1 MLAHEGVSES
11 EGVHG
16 LGPIHCA
23 QTGRKFPARPEVPGF
38 GSSGQVPDGF
48 RAIQRVGALG
58 AGLDSGAGGSG
69 KVGRSG
75 GRKFR
80 AEAGSFGLSRSL
92 SLLLLPSPLPC
103 LALVLGSSMVVSVVP
118 EYMQGPC
125 MR

>member
-1 MLAHEGVSES
+1 MGFSPSLCTQA
-11 EGVHG
+11 
-16 LGPIHCA
+16 
-23 QTGRKFPARPEVPGF
+23 GRKFHVEPEVSGSE
-38 GSSGQVPDGF
+38 SSGQVPAGF
-48 RAIQRVGALG
+48 QAIQRVGALG
-58 AGLDSGAGGSG
+58 AGLDSGVGDSG

-80 AEAGSFGLSRSL
+80 AEAESSGLSRSL

>member
-1 MLAHEGVSES
+1 MRGER
-11 EGVHG
+11 VHG
-16 LGPIHCA
+16 LQPECLRA
-23 QTGRKFPARPEVPGF
+23 GRA
-38 GSSGQVPDGF
+38 GSSGDGRKVRALEVLGEGPGRV
-48 RAIQRVGALG
+48 RAIQRVGTLG
-58 AGLDSGAGGSG
+58 TGLDSRAVGSG

-80 AEAGSFGLSRSL
+80 AEAGSSGLSRSL

-103 LALVLGSSMVVSVVP
+103 MALVLGSSMVVSVVP